1 MGDQLE
7 GDEEQH
13 MKYREMV
20 VHYIVVGDATTF
32 CMESFLQIVISVGDF
47 IQSR

>member
-7 GDEEQH
+7 GDEGQH

-20 VHYIVVGDATTF
+20 VHYIVVY
-32 CMESFLQIVISVGDF
+32 M
-47 IQSR
+47 QSDELFVCVAK